1 MLPGARLRQL
11 SSTHDLADVA
21 VATAVMSSMSYSR
34 SRGCEQRSVRERER
48 GPLSLQQRVGRACA
62 QLLSAVGLRSMLPE
76 SLEEIEADDA
86 GGMCWAFAR
95 VGMLDEYILNTLAV
109 GAAFLCWLF
118 SRLFY

>member
-1 MLPGARLRQL
+1 
-11 SSTHDLADVA
+11 
-21 VATAVMSSMSYSR
+21 
-34 SRGCEQRSVRERER
+34 
-48 GPLSLQQRVGRACA
+48 
-62 QLLSAVGLRSMLPE
+62 MLPE